1 MDKNRVGP
9 NDNIFE
15 ALGFKKE
22 EAANLKIRA
31 KLMAELTRYIRD
43 EGLSL
48 RKAGEVFDIAHPRVN
63 DLLQG
68 NIDKFTI
75 DYLVNMMTKI
85 GKEVSVNIK
94 QRKAA

>member
-15 ALGFKKE
+15 ALGFEKE

-63 DLLQG
+63 DLLQA

-75 DYLVNMMTKI
+75 DYLVNMMAKI
-85 GKEVSVNIK
+85 GKVVSVNIK
-94 QRKAA
+94 TRKAA